1 MRCPVLPVKAT
12 KVLINQSCRAVTV
25 SFQEMSWRHTNHV
38 LPQEMGREGSIRFF
52 CPLVQTGKVYSFF
65 THSWNPSTLRSQN
78 NKVEVLAGEII
89 GATWFVIKSW
99 CNARE
104 MYTRD
109 PSADRHKNTKS
120 LYKATASSTRHFKAK
135 SGHISQLLLALSSSH
150 ISVSIHYLKLQWLS
164 RTPFS
169 PTLENQLNLI
179 FTAKCTISN
188 ADSIQIQCR

>member
-1 MRCPVLPVKAT
+1 METHKSCAAPGNGQRRVCTFFFVLWYK
-12 KVLINQSCRAVTV
+12 L
-25 SFQEMSWRHTNHV
+25 
-38 LPQEMGREGSIRFF
+38 GRYTAFSPTLES
-52 CPLVQTGKVYSFF
+52 
-65 THSWNPSTLRSQN
+65 PSTLRSQN
-78 NKVEVLAGEII
+78 KVEVLPGEII

-99 CNARE
+99 CSARE
-104 MYTRD
+104 MYTRG
-109 PSADRHKNTKS
+109 PSADRHKNTES

-135 SGHISQLLLALSSSH
+135 SGHVSQLLLALSSSH

-188 ADSIQIQCR
+188 ADSIQNQCQIKTFRWYHKGLEGTHAKRKWFLDSNYFF